1 MLDAVRNFVVV
12 FVIAAVVFGIA
23 AVYIVGLIS
32 DNLTA
37 ISDVETEDISSDT
50 EGQDET
56 APLSDVAAETVAY
69 DDLDGD
75 SFNILLIG
83 TDYRPDDFND
93 YTDNLSSLKVSTSIG
108 YLTKELRT
116 KNADVMMLIC
126 INEESRRITFT
137 CIPYNTRVSV
147 NGTYYLLGTLYDK
160 YGAETI
166 VDYVSYLTSVEIDY
180 YICANVTDAGAL
192 LDIIDGVE
200 ITIPRNILNP
210 YYSSAAAEEAEVTDI
225 EYDET
230 ATERNLVT
238 YIAISAGVQTINSS
252 NIFALLHYDT
262 ESGSTIDREAVI
274 LSLGKAILEKAVTT
288 SYITRASELFTSAL
302 SYVETNMTVGDVT
315 SQLGLFLAFDEFTV
329 ITLSYPG
336 TTSTLAG
343 ETCII
348 PDITAAYEMFRTY
361 NNITTAD

>member
-37 ISDVETEDISSDT
+37 ISDVETEDVSSDT
-50 EGQDET
+50 EGTDET
-56 APLSDVAAETVAY
+56 DPTTDVAEDPVVY
-69 DDLDGD
+69 DDLDGE

-93 YTDNLSSLKVSTSIG
+93 YTDNLSSLTISSSIG

-126 INEESRRITFT
+126 VNEESRRVTFT

-210 YYSSAAAEEAEVTDI
+210 YYSSAAAEEAEDTDI

-230 ATERNLVT
+230 AAERNLVT

-343 ETCII
+343 ENCII